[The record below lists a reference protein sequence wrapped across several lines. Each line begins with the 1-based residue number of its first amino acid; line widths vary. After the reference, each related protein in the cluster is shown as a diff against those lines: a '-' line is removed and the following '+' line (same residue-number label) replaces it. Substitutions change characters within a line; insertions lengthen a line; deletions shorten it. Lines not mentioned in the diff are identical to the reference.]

1 MAKKELEINVDF
13 KDETKSGDKGSFSLQ
28 PLERGYGTTLGNA
41 MRRVLLTSIP
51 GAAITHLKIDGVQ
64 HEFSTIKGV
73 KEDVAD
79 IIMNLKK
86 VRFRL
91 MDNEPD
97 KVTLK
102 LKGKK
107 VFTAQDIQDASDQY
121 EILNPEEY
129 ITEINSSGKLDIE
142 LRVGIGKGY
151 VSSEDNDK
159 PNLPLGTLSIDSI
172 FNPVTNVTFNVQPV
186 PGAKEPIEILNL
198 DVATDGSITAK
209 DAVSYSAT
217 YLREHLKFVE
227 AISNPSVLEIS
238 DGVSDETMALRKLL
252 NQTIDE
258 MELSVRSYNC
268 LQAAGIKY
276 IHELVSKEEN
286 QMLKYKNFGRK
297 SLTELIEKL
306 DSMGLHFGMEVDK
319 IMAEEG

>member
-1 MAKKELEINVDF
+1 MAKKELVINVDF

-97 KVTLK
+97 KITLK

-129 ITEINSSGKLDIE
+129 ITEINSSGKMDIE

-151 VSSEDNDK
+151 VPSEDNDK

-186 PGAKEPIEILNL
+186 PGAKEPIEILSL

-306 DSMGLHFGMEVDK
+306 DSMGLYFGMEVDK

>member
-97 KVTLK
+97 KITLK

-129 ITEINSSGKLDIE
+129 ITEINSSGKMDIE

-151 VSSEDNDK
+151 VPSEGNDK

>member
-97 KVTLK
+97 KINLK

-121 EILNPEEY
+121 EILNP
-129 ITEINSSGKLDIE
+129 
-142 LRVGIGKGY
+142 RGI
-151 VSSEDNDK
+151 
-159 PNLPLGTLSIDSI
+159 
-172 FNPVTNVTFNVQPV
+172 
-186 PGAKEPIEILNL
+186 
-198 DVATDGSITAK
+198 
-209 DAVSYSAT
+209 
-217 YLREHLKFVE
+217 H
-227 AISNPSVLEIS
+227 
-238 DGVSDETMALRKLL
+238 
-252 NQTIDE
+252 
-258 MELSVRSYNC
+258 
-268 LQAAGIKY
+268 
-276 IHELVSKEEN
+276 H
-286 QMLKYKNFGRK
+286 
-297 SLTELIEKL
+297 
-306 DSMGLHFGMEVDK
+306 
-319 IMAEEG
+319 

>member
-28 PLERGYGTTLGNA
+28 PLERGYGTTIGNA

-97 KVTLK
+97 KITLK

-107 VFTAQDIQDASDQY
+107 VLQ
-121 EILNPEEY
+121 P
-129 ITEINSSGKLDIE
+129 K
-142 LRVGIGKGY
+142 
-151 VSSEDNDK
+151 
-159 PNLPLGTLSIDSI
+159 I
-172 FNPVTNVTFNVQPV
+172 FKMLVTNM
-186 PGAKEPIEILNL
+186 
-198 DVATDGSITAK
+198 
-209 DAVSYSAT
+209 
-217 YLREHLKFVE
+217 KF
-227 AISNPSVLEIS
+227 
-238 DGVSDETMALRKLL
+238 
-252 NQTIDE
+252 
-258 MELSVRSYNC
+258 
-268 LQAAGIKY
+268 
-276 IHELVSKEEN
+276 
-286 QMLKYKNFGRK
+286 
-297 SLTELIEKL
+297 
-306 DSMGLHFGMEVDK
+306 
-319 IMAEEG
+319 

>member
-13 KDETKSGDKGSFSLQ
+13 NDETKSGDKGSFSLQ

-97 KVTLK
+97 KITLK

-129 ITEINSSGKLDIE
+129 ITEINSSGKMDIE

-151 VSSEDNDK
+151 VPSEDNDK

-186 PGAKEPIEILNL
+186 PGAKEPIEILSL

-268 LQAAGIKY
+268 LQAAVIKY

-297 SLTELIEKL
+297 SLTELIDKL

>member
-1 MAKKELEINVDF
+1 MAKKVLELNVDF
-13 KDETKSGDKGSFSLQ
+13 KEQSKSGGKGSFSLQ
-28 PLERGYGTTLGNA
+28 PLERGYGTTIGNA

-51 GAAITHLKIDGVQ
+51 GAAITHVKIDGVQ
-64 HEFSTIKGV
+64 HEFSTIDGV

-86 VRFRL
+86 VRFKL
-91 MDNEPD
+91 MDSAPD
-97 KVTLK
+97 KVTLSI
-102 LKGKK
+102 KGKK
-107 VFTAQDIQDASDQY
+107 SFTAQDIQNASDQF
-121 EILNPEEY
+121 EVLNPEEY
-129 ITEINSSGKLDIE
+129 ITEVNSKGKLDIE
-142 LRVGIGKGY
+142 LRIGIGKGY
-151 VSSEDNDK
+151 VPSEANDM
-159 PNLPLGTLSIDSI
+159 PNLPVGTLSIDSI

-186 PGAKEPIEILNL
+186 PGAKDPIEILSI
-198 DVATDGSITAK
+198 DVTTDESITAK
-209 DAVSYSAT
+209 DAVSYTAT
-217 YLREHLKFVE
+217 YLREHFKFIE

-276 IHELVSKEEN
+276 IYELVSKEEN

-297 SLTELIEKL
+297 SLTELVEKL
-306 DSMGLHFGMEVDK
+306 DSMGLHFGMEVNK

>member
-1 MAKKELEINVDF
+1 MANKVLELKINS
-13 KDETKSGDKGSFSLQ
+13 KDQTESGNVGSFSLQ
-28 PLERGYGTTLGNA
+28 PLERGYGTTIGNA

-51 GAAITHLKIDGVQ
+51 GAAITHVKIDGVQ
-64 HEFSTIKGV
+64 HEFSTIEGV

-97 KVTLK
+97 KLDISIS
-102 LKGKK
+102 GKK
-107 VFTAQDIQDASDQY
+107 VFTAKDIQDASDQF
-121 EILNPEEY
+121 EILNPDEY
-129 ITEINSSGKLDIE
+129 ITEVNSKGKLDMEI
-142 LRVGIGKGY
+142 RIGIGKGY
-151 VSSEDNDK
+151 VPSEQNDK
-159 PNLPLGTLSIDSI
+159 PNLPVSTLSIDSI
-172 FNPVTNVTFNVQPV
+172 FNPVTKATFNVQPV
-186 PGAKEPIEILNL
+186 PGAKDPIEILNIE
-198 DVATDGSITAK
+198 VETDGSITAK
-209 DAVSYSAT
+209 DAVSYGAT
-217 YLREHLKFVE
+217 YLREHLKFIE

-238 DGVSDETMALRKLL
+238 DGLSDETLALRKLL

-268 LQAAGIKY
+268 LQAAGIKF
-276 IHELVSKEEN
+276 IHELVRKEEN

-297 SLTELIEKL
+297 SLTELVEKL
-306 DSMGLHFGMEVDK
+306 DTMGLSFGMQVDK

>member
-1 MAKKELEINVDF
+1 MAKKVLELNVDF
-13 KDETKSGDKGSFSLQ
+13 KKQSKSGDNGSFSLQ
-28 PLERGYGTTLGNA
+28 PLERGYGTTIGNA
-41 MRRVLLTSIP
+41 MRRVLMTSIP
-51 GAAITHLKIDGVQ
+51 GAAITHVKIEGVQ
-64 HEFSTIKGV
+64 HEFSTIEGV

-86 VRFRL
+86 IRFKL

-97 KVTLK
+97 KVVLS

-107 VFTAQDIQDASDQY
+107 SFIAKDIQEASDQFT
-121 EILNPEEY
+121 ILNPDEY
-129 ITEINSSGKLDIE
+129 ITEVNSKGKLDIE
-142 LRVGIGKGY
+142 IRIGIGKGY
-151 VSSEDNDK
+151 VPSEDNDK
-159 PNLPLGTLSIDSI
+159 PNLPVGTLSIDSI
-172 FNPVTNVTFNVQPV
+172 FNPVTNVTFNIQPV
-186 PGAKEPIEILNL
+186 PGAKDPIEILSL
-198 DVATDGSITAK
+198 DVTTDGSITAK
-209 DAVSYSAT
+209 DAISYSAT
-217 YLREHLKFVE
+217 YLREHFKFIE

-268 LQAAGIKY
+268 LQAAGIKF

-297 SLTELIEKL
+297 SLTELVEKL
-306 DSMGLHFGMEVDK
+306 DSMGLHFGMAVDK

>member
-1 MAKKELEINVDF
+1 MAKKVLELNVDF
-13 KDETKSGDKGSFSLQ
+13 KEESKSGDNGSFSLQ
-28 PLERGYGTTLGNA
+28 PLERGYGTTIGNA
-41 MRRVLLTSIP
+41 MRRVLMTSIP
-51 GAAITHLKIDGVQ
+51 GAAITHVKIEGVQ
-64 HEFSTIKGV
+64 HEFSTIDGV
-73 KEDVAD
+73 KDDVAD

-86 VRFRL
+86 IRFKL
-91 MDNEPD
+91 MDNEPE
-97 KVTLK
+97 KVTLS

-107 VFTAQDIQDASDQY
+107 SFTAKDIQDASDQFTV
-121 EILNPEEY
+121 LNPDEY
-129 ITEINSSGKLDIE
+129 ITEINSKGKLDIE
-142 LRVGIGKGY
+142 VRIGIGKGY
-151 VSSEDNDK
+151 VPSEDNDK
-159 PNLPLGTLSIDSI
+159 PNLPVGTLSIDSI

-186 PGAKEPIEILNL
+186 PGAKEPIEILSL
-198 DVATDGSITAK
+198 DVTTDSSITAK
-209 DAVSYSAT
+209 DAISYSAT
-217 YLREHLKFVE
+217 YLREHFKFIE

-268 LQAAGIKY
+268 LQAAGIKF

-297 SLTELIEKL
+297 SLTELVEKL
-306 DSMGLHFGMEVDK
+306 DSMGLHFGMAVEK